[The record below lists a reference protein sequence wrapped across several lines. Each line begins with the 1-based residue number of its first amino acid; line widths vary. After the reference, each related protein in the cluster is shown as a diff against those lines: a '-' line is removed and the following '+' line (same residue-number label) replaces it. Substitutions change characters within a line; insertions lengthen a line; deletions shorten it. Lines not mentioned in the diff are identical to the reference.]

1 MDNTPDTM
9 AKMSEEQM
17 LAKIKKLEDK
27 VDTTKYNMEVSK
39 EIIAETPSD
48 AQQEELTQ
56 RNIRREHGIASIEKE
71 ISDIKQKIEEM

>member
-56 RNIRREHGIASIEKE
+56 RNIRRAHGIASIEKE

>member
-48 AQQEELTQ
+48 AQQEELTR

>member
-17 LAKIKKLEDK
+17 RAKIKKLEDK

-48 AQQEELTQ
+48 AQQEELTR